1 MWPLACGCWSAENGA
16 GIRTGILCWPCA
28 VSDHAGDSP
37 YDSRHEKNHPDVGQQ
52 SAVYGIDAKVFAMM
66 QLALRNLFRHR
77 KRTAIALATISF
89 GVIALL
95 LAGGFIEWIFWGM
108 RESTIQSRLGHI
120 QVTRPDYFQAG
131 SADPF
136 AYLLPDELL
145 EQVNLEAEPEVEVVS
160 PRLALTGLISHGEVT
175 IGFIGEGVDAEKDV
189 ALSKYLKVIEGEG
202 LDSGDPNG
210 LFLGGGLARN
220 LGVTVGD
227 TVALLATSASGG
239 LNGVEGTV
247 RGLFRSASK
256 EFDDT
261 ALRVPID
268 VARQLLRVSGV
279 HSWVLLLNQTD
290 HTDDVL
296 QQLQLQYPEATSQLQ
311 FTPWFVLA
319 EFYQKTVKLFSRQMD
334 VMRVIIALIIILSI
348 SNILIMSVLERTGE
362 IGTLMAIGLKRR
374 RILQLF
380 VSEGLLL
387 GIFGGLIGVTAGVV
401 LATVISAVGIP
412 MPPPPGMEGGYTGEI
427 LVTWPLVAGTL
438 LLAVLTT
445 LLGSLYPAWKASNMK
460 IVDALRYNR

>member
-1 MWPLACGCWSAENGA
+1 
-16 GIRTGILCWPCA
+16 
-28 VSDHAGDSP
+28 
-37 YDSRHEKNHPDVGQQ
+37 
-52 SAVYGIDAKVFAMM
+52 MM
-66 QLALRNLFRHR
+66 RLALRNLFRHR

-120 QVTRPDYFQAG
+120 QVTRPDYFEAG

-136 AYLLPDELL
+136 AYLLPDQLL
-145 EQVNLEAEPEVEVVS
+145 EQIDLEAIPEVKAVS
-160 PRLALTGLISHGEVT
+160 PRLAFTGLISHGDVT
-175 IGFIGEGVDAEKDV
+175 IGFIGEGVDSEKD
-189 ALSKYLKVIEGEG
+189 ADLSKYLKIVEGEG
-202 LDSGDPNG
+202 LNSSHPNG
-210 LFLGGGLARN
+210 VFLGGGLARN

-227 TVALLATSASGG
+227 TIALLVTPASGG

-256 EFDDT
+256 EFDDA
-261 ALRVPID
+261 ALRLPLDI
-268 VARQLLRVSGV
+268 ARQLLRVSGV
-279 HSWVLLLNQTD
+279 HSWVLLLNQTE
-290 HTDDVL
+290 HTGSVL
-296 QQLQLQYPEATSQLQ
+296 QQLQDLHPEATTRLQ
-311 FTPWFVLA
+311 FTPWYELA

-334 VMRVIIALIIILSI
+334 VMRLIIALIIILSI

-362 IGTLMAIGLKRR
+362 IGTLMAIGLKRGK
-374 RILQLF
+374 ILQLF

-387 GIFGGLIGVTAGVV
+387 GIIGGLSGVAVGTV

-412 MPPPPGMEGGYTGEI
+412 MPPPPGMEGGYTGEV
-427 LVTWPLVAGTL
+427 LVTWPLVVGTL

-445 LLGSLYPAWKASNMK
+445 LLGSLYPAMKASNLE